1 MGSVSWI
8 LTVGP
13 IVAALVSPVA
23 TAFLFVRALVFE
35 QSTAVTFRPELVERS
50 LERALAAFATG
61 HGASMMTITETYE
74 NAKRHP
80 EKYDLPRTRVGAG
93 PVSS

>member
-1 MGSVSWI
+1 
-8 LTVGP
+8 
-13 IVAALVSPVA
+13 
-23 TAFLFVRALVFE
+23 
-35 QSTAVTFRPELVERS
+35 
-50 LERALAAFATG
+50 
-61 HGASMMTITETYE
+61 MMTITETYE